1 MTTAQNPAAGGVREL
16 VTTERICELYPA
28 IKPRT
33 LRYWLQCARDRTVSE
48 NGEQRTIE
56 GNGLGRAVIRKG
68 RLYLIDLALFN
79 EWLYEGRV
87 SA

>member
-1 MTTAQNPAAGGVREL
+1 MSTVRNL

-33 LRYWLQCARDRTVSE
+33 LRYWLKGAAPRTVHE
-48 NGEQRTIE
+48 AGETKVLP

-68 RLYLIDLALFN
+68 RHYLIDLDLFN
-79 EWLYEGRV
+79 EWLYEGQV

>member
-1 MTTAQNPAAGGVREL
+1 MGEPRL
-16 VTTERICELYPA
+16 VSVSQLLELYPA

-33 LRYWLQCARDRTVSE
+33 LRYWIQNAAERDVSE
-48 NGEQRTIE
+48 NGSRRTLP

-68 RLYLIDLALFN
+68 RVTLIDVDAFN
-79 EWLYEGRV
+79 AWLYEGRL